1 MLDVLALAA
10 LCVPD
15 IAPLT
20 MDAIVRRESRSLPYS
35 IQINGP
41 WHLSRQP
48 ATLEEAV
55 EIAERLHARGLN
67 FDSGLG
73 QLNSANVSQLGA
85 SWRQVFTPC
94 TNIQLVARI
103 LKACFIRARVTE
115 PNAQRALASALSCYN
130 TGNAVRGFTNGYV
143 QSVYASAAHSPPVRF
158 HTAQASP

>member
-15 IAPLT
+15 VAPLT
-20 MDAIVRRESRSLPYS
+20 MAAIVRHESRAQPYA

-48 ATLEEAV
+48 STLEEAV
-55 EIAERLHARGLN
+55 EISGRLYAKGLN
-67 FDSGLG
+67 FDSGLA
-73 QLNSANVSQLGA
+73 QLNSVNVSRLGA

-94 TNIQLVARI
+94 THLQLA
-103 LKACFIRARVTE
+103 ARVLKGCFMRQRETE
-115 PNAQRALASALSCYN
+115 PSAQRALASALSCYN

-143 QSVYASAAHSPPVRF
+143 RSVYASAAHSPNVRL
-158 HTAQASP
+158 HTAQNSP